1 MSAARLAGHLGS
13 ATRVSGQRA
22 LVIGA
27 GQNGMV
33 AAVRLADAGWDVTV
47 LEAAAR
53 PGGAL
58 RTEKGPLPGFRHD
71 RCAGFFAPAQLLRLR
86 RRQAL
91 GLARVDIDLARPV
104 PKRRRRDAELARELR
119 NCGTVLPLLL
129 SSATASR
136 RNSNEYG

>member
-71 RCAGFFAPAQLLRLR
+71 RCAGFFPLTLASPPFAG
-86 RRQAL
+86 L
-91 GLARVDIDLARPV
+91 GVRERIDWVDPPMAMARPF
-104 PKRRRRDAELARELR
+104 L
-119 NCGTVLPLLL
+119 
-129 SSATASR
+129 
-136 RNSNEYG
+136 